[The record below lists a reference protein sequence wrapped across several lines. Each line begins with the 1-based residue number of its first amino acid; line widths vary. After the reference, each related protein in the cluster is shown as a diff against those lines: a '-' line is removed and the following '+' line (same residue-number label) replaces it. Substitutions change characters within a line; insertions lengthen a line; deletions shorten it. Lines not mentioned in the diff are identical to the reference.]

1 MKNIYSNIYQF
12 NNKSLQ
18 LALKILKNNSLA
30 GLPTETVYG
39 LAGNA
44 YSHTAVNK
52 IYKLKKRP
60 KNNPLIIHYFSLKEA
75 KKDIYTNSNFKKLY
89 RKFCPGPLTF
99 IVEKRKNSRIEKKA
113 TANLNSVAIRFP
125 RHSVTRK
132 LLKKLPF
139 PLAMPSANKSK
150 SISPVT
156 ALDVAEELGAS
167 LKIILNGGNAK
178 IGIESTVI
186 DIRKK
191 PIILR
196 PGFISSK
203 KLSFILKV
211 ATISKN
217 KKSNIISPGQQKKHY
232 SPGIPM
238 FLNTKKRP
246 QKHAY
251 VIFGKKHINGD
262 NIFNLSK
269 KGNLEEAAKNL
280 YKTLRLIKKK
290 KFKKIYVMKIPDKNI
305 GIAINDRLKK
315 ASAK

>member
-1 MKNIYSNIYQF
+1 M
-12 NNKSLQ
+12 
-18 LALKILKNNSLA
+18 
-30 GLPTETVYG
+30 
-39 LAGNA
+39 
-44 YSHTAVNK
+44 
-52 IYKLKKRP
+52 
-60 KNNPLIIHYFSLKEA
+60 
-75 KKDIYTNSNFKKLY
+75 
-89 RKFCPGPLTF
+89 
-99 IVEKRKNSRIEKKA
+99 
-113 TANLNSVAIRFP
+113 AIRFP

-246 QKHAY
+246 QNHAY